1 MPHPFDRDLS
11 YLLPFL
17 GRVIE
22 YAEAQPEPLRG
33 ALLAELSGETA
44 RWAAIQSLLDGATR
58 GAGPAATNDTTNDTT
73 PSIAPRPNL
82 QRGWTIGPLSPK
94 PTKP

>member
-1 MPHPFDRDLS
+1 MPHPFDRDLG

-17 GRVIE
+17 GRVVA

-33 ALLAELSGETA
+33 ALLAQLDGETA
-44 RWAAIQSLLDGATR
+44 RWAAIQALLDGA
-58 GAGPAATNDTTNDTT
+58 APDAAPQPSSVAPPAKT
-73 PSIAPRPNL
+73 PLPARSG
-82 QRGWTIGPLSPK
+82 GWTIGPLSPK

>member
-1 MPHPFDRDLS
+1 MPHPFDRDLG

-44 RWAAIQSLLDGATR
+44 RWAAIQALLDGAAPETSPTPKPT
-58 GAGPAATNDTTNDTT
+58 PAET
-73 PSIAPRPNL
+73 PRPGL
-82 QRGWTIGPLSPK
+82 QPGWTIGPLSPK

>member
-44 RWAAIQSLLDGATR
+44 RWAAIQALLDGAAPETSPTPKPT
-58 GAGPAATNDTTNDTT
+58 PAET
-73 PSIAPRPNL
+73 PRPGL
-82 QRGWTIGPLSPK
+82 QPGWTIGPLSPK

>member
-1 MPHPFDRDLS
+1 MPHPFDRDLG

-44 RWAAIQSLLDGATR
+44 RWAAIQALLDGA
-58 GAGPAATNDTTNDTT
+58 APDTT
-73 PSIAPRPNL
+73 PTPKPTPAETPRPGL
-82 QRGWTIGPLSPK
+82 QPGWTIGPLSPK

>member
-44 RWAAIQSLLDGATR
+44 RWAAIQALLDGA
-58 GAGPAATNDTTNDTT
+58 APDTT
-73 PSIAPRPNL
+73 PTPTPAETPCPGL
-82 QRGWTIGPLSPK
+82 KPGWTIGPLSPK

>member
-1 MPHPFDRDLS
+1 MPHPFDRDLG

-17 GRVIE
+17 GRVVA

-33 ALLAELSGETA
+33 ALLAELRGETA
-44 RWAAIQSLLDGATR
+44 RWAAIQALLDGA
-58 GAGPAATNDTTNDTT
+58 APDAA
-73 PSIAPRPNL
+73 PVEPHAELPRPGL
-82 QRGWTIGPLSPK
+82 QRGWTIGPLSTK

>member
-44 RWAAIQSLLDGATR
+44 RWAAIQALLDGA
-58 GAGPAATNDTTNDTT
+58 APNTT
-73 PSIAPRPNL
+73 PTPKPTPAEAPRPSR
-82 QRGWTIGPLSPK
+82 QPGWTIGPLSPK

>member
-1 MPHPFDRDLS
+1 MPHPFDRDLG

-44 RWAAIQSLLDGATR
+44 RWAAIQALLDGA
-58 GAGPAATNDTTNDTT
+58 APNTT
-73 PSIAPRPNL
+73 PTPKPTPAETPRPGL
-82 QRGWTIGPLSPK
+82 QPGWTIGPLSPK

>member
-17 GRVIE
+17 GRVVA

-33 ALLAELSGETA
+33 ALLAELDGEAA
-44 RWAAIQSLLDGATR
+44 RWATIQALLDGAAPKSTPEATP
-58 GAGPAATNDTTNDTT
+58 GAAPVQPRTGT
-73 PSIAPRPNL
+73 PRPGFAG
-82 QRGWTIGPLSPK
+82 GWTIGPLSP
-94 PTKP
+94 